1 MAHEFDLQLPVLS
14 VAFTSSLLNAN
25 RLRTPQPIR
34 FPLPSRTHDLAV
46 QPAEEKLQL
55 SAVVET

>member
-25 RLRTPQPIR
+25 RLRTPQPIC
-34 FPLPSRTHDLAV
+34 SRTRDRGVH
-46 QPAEEKLQL
+46 PAEEKLQL
-55 SAVVET
+55 SAIVET